1 MNNEFPLSEKYLDF
15 LKYDCST
22 EFLEGT
28 TFAGKTTVGIPKF
41 MFKIANFKGAKP
53 SIIAGLDLGTI
64 EKNIINSDKG
74 LIEIFGDYKEGGCVE
89 YNPNGKGKISLP
101 HILFHTQNG
110 NKIIYVLGYDN
121 KARWKKA
128 LGGQVYGLFI
138 DEFNIADMEFV
149 REAFMRADY
158 RLCTMNPDDPN
169 KECYKEFVNKSRP
182 IDKYKNE
189 GPIELLKMLSEPQ
202 VADWTWWYFTFNHNL
217 SLTEEKKKQIIESV
231 PVGTKLYKNKIQGLR
246 GKATGL
252 VFNIIAEKHIISE
265 KQAMFEDWKEIEP
278 KKKRKF
284 VRFAIGCDT
293 SYSKKSHDKLT
304 FEFVGV
310 TEDRKCILLEEEG
323 YNNKDREIPFA
334 PSDVIP
340 KLINFAEK
348 CKSKWGFARY
358 IFIDSADAGTIAEAK
373 KYKRKTGCIYIFEG
387 AWKKTKNLTRVQLE
401 QSWLN
406 TGDFLIV
413 ETCKDYIGETN
424 VYSYTEDGQLE
435 DGNDHHIQ
443 GCQYAWLP
451 FKKLIGNWE
460 LIKEM
465 IKDADTGE

>member
-1 MNNEFPLSEKYLDF
+1 MNSEFPLSEKYIDF

-41 MFKIANFKGAKP
+41 MFKVANYKGTKP

-182 IDKYKNE
+182 IEKYKND
-189 GPIELLKMLSEPQ
+189 GPIELLKMLNESQ

-217 SLTEEKKKQIIESV
+217 SLTDEKKKQIIESV

-252 VFNIIAEKHIISE
+252 VFSNFDRNRHVITKEYAKRMNFIYFSAGLDTAYSSQSLDTIAMMFLGITDKRELIVLDEK
-265 KQAMFEDWKEIEP
+265 
-278 KKKRKF
+278 
-284 VRFAIGCDT
+284 V
-293 SYSKKSHDKLT
+293 
-304 FEFVGV
+304 
-310 TEDRKCILLEEEG
+310 
-323 YNNKDREIPFA
+323 YNNRNLNNPIA
-334 PSDVIP
+334 PSDTVNNLMDFLDRNQ
-340 KLINFAEK
+340 KE
-348 CKSKWGFARY
+348 WGLARNV
-358 IFIDSADAGTIAEAK
+358 FIDSADQATITELN
-373 KYKRKTGCIYIFEG
+373 KYKRTHPIIYVFNNAYKKIKIIDRINLQLNWLHTGHYYVIDKCENHIKE
-387 AWKKTKNLTRVQLE
+387 LE
-401 QSWLN
+401 TYCWQDDKDN
-406 TGDFLIV
+406 TP
-413 ETCKDYIGETN
+413 
-424 VYSYTEDGQLE
+424 E
-435 DGNDHHIQ
+435 DGNDHTIN
-443 GCQYAWLP
+443 GSQYAFIP
-451 FKKLIGNWE
+451 YIEKIGIDVKEQREVVIRYEDKFKE
-460 LIKEM
+460 LR
-465 IKDADTGE
+465 